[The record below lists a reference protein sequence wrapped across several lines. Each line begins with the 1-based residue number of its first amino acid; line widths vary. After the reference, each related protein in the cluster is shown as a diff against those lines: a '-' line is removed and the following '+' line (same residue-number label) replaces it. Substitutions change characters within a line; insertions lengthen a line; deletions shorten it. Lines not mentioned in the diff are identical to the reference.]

1 MINYAP
7 LDINRKTV
15 IMKKLLVAA
24 YTTLVYCTAF
34 SAGFGL
40 YEASPRGNALGGSLV
55 GKTGDATANYFNPA
69 NLTDLTNV
77 SVVVGT
83 TLINPFCDVKVD
95 SHAQQKMNPGW
106 FVAPTF
112 YASIPLPW
120 DFALGWGNYSEYGL
134 GTKYGR
140 HWDLAGDTVE
150 TTMKQYT
157 FNPNLAYKVT
167 DWWSVAGGIRMSY
180 IQFENFKE
188 PHHGESFYY
197 SAYGMTLPQYPNA
210 YHLKSHLKGDDW
222 DFGYN
227 LGTTVKVAT
236 NVSLGVVYRSR
247 IRHNIKGD
255 FNLRGHA
262 NTPLGRVVQHEDL
275 HAGAKLT
282 LPQSIT
288 FGGNWDVTSKFRLGT
303 AITWTEWS
311 SVETIRFRIPKYGY
325 NENLKWHD
333 AWRFGFG
340 GEYDLT
346 NWLTLRGG
354 YVYDRDPCNH
364 GTTMLPAGD
373 RHILGLGTGF
383 KITENLRFDLGYNLI
398 AMENSDRTINLTT
411 MSGAVEKYRFSAR
424 NSFSHLVSA
433 SISYSF

>member
-1 MINYAP
+1 
-7 LDINRKTV
+7 
-15 IMKKLLVAA
+15 MKKLLVATSA
-24 YTTLVYCTAF
+24 ALLYSTAF

-55 GKTGDATANYFNPA
+55 GETGDATANYFNPA

-83 TLINPFCDVKVD
+83 TFINPFCDVKVD
-95 SHAQQKMNPGW
+95 GKAQNKMNPGW

-112 YASIPLPW
+112 YASIPLPA

-140 HWDLAGDTVE
+140 HWDLAGDTLE

-188 PHHGESFYY
+188 PHHGENFYY
-197 SAYGMTLPQYPNA
+197 STYGMTLPQYPDA

-227 LGTTVKVAT
+227 LGTTVKIAT

-262 NTPLGRVVQHEDL
+262 NTPLGRVAQHEDL

-311 SVETIRFRIPKYGY
+311 SVETIRFRIPNYGY

-346 NWLTLRGG
+346 NWLALRAS

-398 AMENSDRTINLTT
+398 AMEDADRTIHLTT
-411 MSGAVEKYRFSAR
+411 MSGDVEKHKFTTR
-424 NSFSHLVSA
+424 NAFSHLVSA

>member
-1 MINYAP
+1 
-7 LDINRKTV
+7 
-15 IMKKLLVAA
+15 MKKLLIASFAA
-24 YTTLVYCTAF
+24 IASNAAF
-34 SAGFGL
+34 CAGFGL

-55 GKTGDATANYFNPA
+55 GGAGDASANYFNPA
-69 NLTDLTNV
+69 GLTDLTNV
-77 SVVVGT
+77 SVVVGA
-83 TLINPFCDVKVD
+83 TLINPFCDVKAD
-95 SHAQQKMNPGW
+95 NRAQEKMNPGW

-112 YASIPLPW
+112 YASVPLPF
-120 DFALGWGNYSEYGL
+120 DFALGWGSYSEYGL
-134 GTKYGR
+134 GSKYAR
-140 HWDLAGDTVE
+140 SWDLAGDTVE

-157 FNPNLAYKVT
+157 FNPNLAYKVA
-167 DWWSVAGGIRMSY
+167 DWWSVAAGIRMSY
-180 IQFENFKE
+180 IQFENFKA

-197 SAYGMTLPQYPNA
+197 DAYGVVLPQYSEA

-255 FNLRGHA
+255 FNLRGHVD
-262 NTPLGRVVQHEDL
+262 TPLGRVVQHEDL

-282 LPQSIT
+282 LPQSVT
-288 FGGNWDVTSKFRLGT
+288 FGGNWDVTPRLRLGT

-346 NWLTLRGG
+346 GALTLRAG

-373 RHILGLGTGF
+373 RHIVGIGAGIKLTD
-383 KITENLRFDLGYNLI
+383 NLRLDIGYNII
-398 AMENSDRTINLTT
+398 AMEDSDRTIRLRT
-411 MSGAVEKYRFSAR
+411 MSGETETHRFSAR
-424 NSFSHLVSA
+424 NSFSHLLSA
-433 SISYSF
+433 AITYSF